1 MGARATLD
9 ALANRH
15 SAEER
20 TVFVRDVL
28 DRIGDKWSVIVICR
42 LGKGT
47 HRFNELRRAAD
58 GITQRMLSSTLR
70 ALERDGL
77 VARTVHPTVPPSV
90 EYRLTE
96 TGRTLLDVV
105 QALAHWTDRHLD
117 EIRAA
122 RADYDQRT
130 SATT

>member
-1 MGARATLD
+1 MGATVD
-9 ALANRH
+9 ASANRH
-15 SAEER
+15 SAAER
-20 TVFVRDVL
+20 TVFVRGIL

-42 LGKGT
+42 LGKRP
-47 HRFNELRRAAD
+47 HRFNDLRRATD

-70 ALERDGL
+70 GLERDGI

-90 EYRLTE
+90 EYSLTE

-105 QALAHWTDRHLD
+105 QALARWTDRHVD
-117 EIRAA
+117 VIRTA

-130 SATT
+130 HATA